1 MADGGGLSELGVL
14 VAQLES
20 VVHSGSQKPLQPLMC
35 FDLLSDLLSTLD
47 RESKDNLLPVQRKGE
62 DALQNLLL
70 LGIRPPV
77 RRLASAAMIKF
88 IELGDSISIYSRASS
103 LQGWLSDKADVRKS
117 DPASCIGAAQCL
129 GALYKAF
136 GDRITSG
143 LVETS
148 SIVGKLLKAS
158 EVRIRQ
164 AGLQLLQDA
173 LEGSGGGGPFAAYV
187 EAIRMIFK
195 VGLNDK
201 SAAVRAA
208 AAGCLRAVAMTGG
221 PGVGSGGLE
230 PCINLCLKGLEDV
243 FQCVRDGY
251 AAALGALLAL
261 GLNPAVQVQPKGK
274 GPSAPPKALEG
285 VLQKH
290 LIIPF
295 LRASGPRSKDI
306 RFGLTMAWVSFLQGM
321 NLTYGHNDMELAHL
335 GMEAVSMLTS
345 SLDAHALACVQYIL
359 RVGVAEQMGE
369 PAQKEFTFL
378 LTKELSGPDN
388 SSPRLIAIL
397 RTIAYLLVTLG
408 EVSLAC
414 REALDNS
421 LVETLSNPSIAVRV
435 EAALTLRALAEVD
448 PTCANNLLSCGVT
461 TLRAIREI
469 VVVEKGERL
478 RVELDSLHGQAAM
491 LAALLAV
498 CPRLPLGVP
507 FRLPSAILEV
517 AKKMVSQQSA
527 KSLSAPAEKE
537 AGWMLI
543 GALVSSMPKQE
554 LEEQEWELIALWAT
568 EFGGNH
574 RDQLNQAERNLPAHL
589 RSWSAAAEA
598 LTAFVKSYVVP
609 SSAVNDKEFL
619 LQPII
624 AYLSSALK
632 YLAFP
637 ALQQAPLTLKSA
649 IDLFTIRILRAYQA
663 LPDPLVYRD
672 DHVELLGICSLPFR
686 EPEKYGAS
694 SCLRQLLDTGDASL
708 GPWVPGRDFF
718 EDELRAFEG
727 AADGFSPCVWDIEVP
742 AFAQPLPLATL
753 LVNDMLLCFG
763 NVFAA
768 QGVEFLS
775 QPVKNKLQLLDLMGN
790 RTAGKKQGWKAS
802 FTTNVCVALLGGL
815 KASLGVRGQ
824 GVDAEALRQV
834 QEILLGILAD
844 DSISSAER
852 RAASESLG
860 VLARLGS
867 DSYAAR
873 LARLLLTNAISA
885 QTATQKGSLA
895 LALGCIHRSVGGMA
909 LSALVP
915 STVQVLCALAKD
927 PTDAL
932 HIWSLHGLW
941 LTAEAAGL
949 SYVPHVQAT
958 LSVVMEL
965 LLSDEHASPE
975 LGQSVGRLINAI
987 VAVLGPELSP
997 ISSFFMRCK
1006 SVVAEI
1012 NTGEMP
1018 AALLECVRFTQQLA
1032 LFAPQAVSVSSHV
1045 QTLRPTLSSRQPTLR
1060 QAAVATLRHLVE
1072 RDSVSLVEEH
1082 IEEDLFAMLDSETD
1096 ERIIRS
1102 VRQTL
1107 QRLLE
1112 AACPSFPSRWLHLCR
1127 NVVLATA
1134 ATKHAASGFLEYE
1147 ASTSGRL
1154 DITPLDDMPMGEDD
1168 EGMIVNNAAGKET
1181 KKSESKGVEAN
1192 LPRYKTRLFA
1202 AECLSRLP
1210 IAVGGN
1216 PAHFDLVIAKEQTGG
1231 HWLVLHL
1238 GELVALAYQVAT
1250 GSLESVRPMGVEL
1263 LDTILDKFGKT
1274 ADPEFEGHLL
1284 LEQYQAQLVSA
1295 VRTALEPSAGP
1306 LLMSVGSRLAARII
1320 TSGVAGGDRGVLQ
1333 RVVALIS
1340 RPLAKWA
1347 DLRIPSYAEWV
1358 GCKLQVS
1365 ILGAHA
1371 AVKTYAF
1378 ACSKEGPPKAPDS
1391 FVLLP
1396 LLAPHTQLLG
1406 RCWIG
1411 LLRDYISIRTQW
1423 ATKMQPRYE
1432 PFLDGV
1438 QLAAVAE
1445 VVLPHLAECWPVV
1458 LEAVT
1463 IDVAPVSQGD
1473 EKAPP
1478 VTGIE
1483 INGDEFKQVWA
1494 LAILIIS
1501 ADERQGPNL
1510 GRSITSFP
1518 SFNRRILSSS
1528 PTSNHQLVA
1537 LSALGA
1543 LCAKGF
1549 YRPGMLS
1556 VELCQELLQLLLAP
1570 RLNNYP
1576 WVPGAIVYIVEQI
1589 INSSPDVYMEEKS
1602 LVLKVAE
1609 LCLGY
1614 MHQLQESNSNQMWNS
1629 SETDALV
1636 CFALR
1641 AASSLTCRL
1650 SEECQQLLLPQFLSA
1665 GIKVLSEAS
1674 GNSASASVTFIT
1686 TVTNATSK
1694 FSEDAG
1700 SSGGFGKEERA
1711 SVLASS
1717 VESLARVFETN
1728 VTIASKIDDQVLSKR
1743 VLLVLG
1749 VMVAMAK
1756 SVPDVAEFKQGSQAR
1771 CLSCLQTSLSITH
1784 PTIQLAGLQTL
1795 RTVAQAGSAEHP
1807 RGEKFAWALLL
1818 LHKLSSDVIAVIYK
1832 ESKDTMTSAAAGL
1845 VGEALK
1851 LLVLLH
1857 SLVDGEE
1864 AQLEVLHVLL
1874 PAIIAAASV
1883 DGKENQAALALINAA
1898 VKLVT
1903 HLASVPSTATQFR
1916 KVLLDMPAESRQQ
1929 LQSIIRASMAQHD
1942 SANPSFPTA
1951 LPPASIPKPV
1961 LPPPSSGF
1969 LPPPPASAQFIV
1981 RTSSTALTSQASL
1994 DFDDDDEVDDD
2005 WDDFQAHEGNEESPA
2020 DSSMQPV
2027 EDQTEREA
2035 SEPQASSPHPSTSTS
2050 TDLVDEDVKEAM
2062 PAQKTGDDTADSLV
2076 DSANRTVE
2084 KEKLEEDSSVSSLS
2098 NSVASPSTSRVPETF
2113 PSEFEDEDDMWDS
2126 FESAPVIQ
2134 SGAEETSAVSLHKHD
2149 DDDIWDSSLPGE
2161 AEKSQRDVEPLVHLH
2176 GSNSLEGHGLDVEG
2190 DNVEGSANLKE
2201 GLASLA
2207 ADGEV
2212 TSGHADADVEKDS
2225 GADSGDVFEE
2235 AVEEIHTNS
2244 SMHDIS
2250 DPAETPEVSSGT
2262 DLHKQDVDHGGLIT
2276 LAGAESEGRPLEH
2289 NYSENGHVV
2298 KVAINVTAVQKD
2310 ELVDGDELER
2320 VENLQSSEAATT

>member
-1771 CLSCLQTSLSITH
+1771 CLSCLQSSLSITH

-2207 ADGEV
+2207 AD
-2212 TSGHADADVEKDS
+2212 
-2225 GADSGDVFEE
+2225 
-2235 AVEEIHTNS
+2235 
-2244 SMHDIS
+2244 
-2250 DPAETPEVSSGT
+2250 
-2262 DLHKQDVDHGGLIT
+2262 
-2276 LAGAESEGRPLEH
+2276 ESEGRPLEH

>member
-768 QGVEFLS
+768 

-1771 CLSCLQTSLSITH
+1771 CLSCLQSSLSITH

>member
-1694 FSEDAG
+1694 FSEG

-1771 CLSCLQTSLSITH
+1771 CLSCLQSSLSITH

>member
-1 MADGGGLSELGVL
+1 M
-14 VAQLES
+14 
-20 VVHSGSQKPLQPLMC
+20 KMC
-35 FDLLSDLLSTLD
+35 FL
-47 RESKDNLLPVQRKGE
+47 VH
-62 DALQNLLL
+62 
-70 LGIRPPV
+70 
-77 RRLASAAMIKF
+77 
-88 IELGDSISIYSRASS
+88 Y
-103 LQGWLSDKADVRKS
+103 
-117 DPASCIGAAQCL
+117 
-129 GALYKAF
+129 
-136 GDRITSG
+136 RI
-143 LVETS
+143 
-148 SIVGKLLKAS
+148 
-158 EVRIRQ
+158 
-164 AGLQLLQDA
+164 
-173 LEGSGGGGPFAAYV
+173 F
-187 EAIRMIFK
+187 
-195 VGLNDK
+195 N
-201 SAAVRAA
+201 
-208 AAGCLRAVAMTGG
+208 
-221 PGVGSGGLE
+221 
-230 PCINLCLKGLEDV
+230 
-243 FQCVRDGY
+243 
-251 AAALGALLAL
+251 
-261 GLNPAVQVQPKGK
+261 
-274 GPSAPPKALEG
+274 
-285 VLQKH
+285 VL
-290 LIIPF
+290 F
-295 LRASGPRSKDI
+295 RS
-306 RFGLTMAWVSFLQGM
+306 
-321 NLTYGHNDMELAHL
+321 
-335 GMEAVSMLTS
+335 
-345 SLDAHALACVQYIL
+345 
-359 RVGVAEQMGE
+359 
-369 PAQKEFTFL
+369 
-378 LTKELSGPDN
+378 
-388 SSPRLIAIL
+388 
-397 RTIAYLLVTLG
+397 
-408 EVSLAC
+408 
-414 REALDNS
+414 
-421 LVETLSNPSIAVRV
+421 SIAVAAFIPQCNVWHWNVGTIRRV
-435 EAALTLRALAEVD
+435 CCRE
-448 PTCANNLLSCGVT
+448 LLQ
-461 TLRAIREI
+461 
-469 VVVEKGERL
+469 GERL

-1694 FSEDAG
+1694 FSEG

-1771 CLSCLQTSLSITH
+1771 CLSCLQSSLSITH

-2207 ADGEV
+2207 AD
-2212 TSGHADADVEKDS
+2212 
-2225 GADSGDVFEE
+2225 
-2235 AVEEIHTNS
+2235 
-2244 SMHDIS
+2244 
-2250 DPAETPEVSSGT
+2250 
-2262 DLHKQDVDHGGLIT
+2262 
-2276 LAGAESEGRPLEH
+2276 ESEGRPLEH

>member
-397 RTIAYLLVTLG
+397 RAIAYLLVTLG

-1771 CLSCLQTSLSITH
+1771 CLSCLQSSLSITH

>member
-1614 MHQLQESNSNQMWNS
+1614 MHQLQES

-1771 CLSCLQTSLSITH
+1771 CLSCLQSSLSITH

>member
-589 RSWSAAAEA
+589 R
-598 LTAFVKSYVVP
+598 
-609 SSAVNDKEFL
+609 
-619 LQPII
+619 
-624 AYLSSALK
+624 ALK

-1614 MHQLQESNSNQMWNS
+1614 MHQLQES

-1771 CLSCLQTSLSITH
+1771 CLSCLQSSLSITH

>member
-768 QGVEFLS
+768 

-1694 FSEDAG
+1694 FSEG

-1771 CLSCLQTSLSITH
+1771 CLSCLQSSLSITH

>member
-1614 MHQLQESNSNQMWNS
+1614 MHQLQES

-1694 FSEDAG
+1694 FSEG

-1771 CLSCLQTSLSITH
+1771 CLSCLQSSLSITH

>member
-768 QGVEFLS
+768 

-1694 FSEDAG
+1694 FSEG

-1771 CLSCLQTSLSITH
+1771 CLSCLQSSLSITH

-2207 ADGEV
+2207 AD
-2212 TSGHADADVEKDS
+2212 
-2225 GADSGDVFEE
+2225 
-2235 AVEEIHTNS
+2235 
-2244 SMHDIS
+2244 
-2250 DPAETPEVSSGT
+2250 
-2262 DLHKQDVDHGGLIT
+2262 
-2276 LAGAESEGRPLEH
+2276 ESEGRPLEH

>member
-768 QGVEFLS
+768 

-1771 CLSCLQTSLSITH
+1771 CLSCLQSSLSITH

-2207 ADGEV
+2207 AD
-2212 TSGHADADVEKDS
+2212 
-2225 GADSGDVFEE
+2225 
-2235 AVEEIHTNS
+2235 
-2244 SMHDIS
+2244 
-2250 DPAETPEVSSGT
+2250 
-2262 DLHKQDVDHGGLIT
+2262 
-2276 LAGAESEGRPLEH
+2276 ESEGRPLEH

>member
-1694 FSEDAG
+1694 FSEG

-1771 CLSCLQTSLSITH
+1771 CLSCLQSSLSITH

-2207 ADGEV
+2207 AD
-2212 TSGHADADVEKDS
+2212 
-2225 GADSGDVFEE
+2225 
-2235 AVEEIHTNS
+2235 
-2244 SMHDIS
+2244 
-2250 DPAETPEVSSGT
+2250 
-2262 DLHKQDVDHGGLIT
+2262 
-2276 LAGAESEGRPLEH
+2276 ESEGRPLEH

>member
-1771 CLSCLQTSLSITH
+1771 CLSCLQSSLSITH

>member
-1082 IEEDLFAMLDSETD
+1082 IEEDLFAMLD
-1096 ERIIRS
+1096 R
-1102 VRQTL
+1102 
-1107 QRLLE
+1107 
-1112 AACPSFPSRWLHLCR
+1112 
-1127 NVVLATA
+1127 
-1134 ATKHAASGFLEYE
+1134 
-1147 ASTSGRL
+1147 
-1154 DITPLDDMPMGEDD
+1154 
-1168 EGMIVNNAAGKET
+1168 
-1181 KKSESKGVEAN
+1181 
-1192 LPRYKTRLFA
+1192 
-1202 AECLSRLP
+1202 
-1210 IAVGGN
+1210 
-1216 PAHFDLVIAKEQTGG
+1216 
-1231 HWLVLHL
+1231 
-1238 GELVALAYQVAT
+1238 
-1250 GSLESVRPMGVEL
+1250 
-1263 LDTILDKFGKT
+1263 
-1274 ADPEFEGHLL
+1274 
-1284 LEQYQAQLVSA
+1284 
-1295 VRTALEPSAGP
+1295 
-1306 LLMSVGSRLAARII
+1306 
-1320 TSGVAGGDRGVLQ
+1320 
-1333 RVVALIS
+1333 
-1340 RPLAKWA
+1340 
-1347 DLRIPSYAEWV
+1347 
-1358 GCKLQVS
+1358 
-1365 ILGAHA
+1365 
-1371 AVKTYAF
+1371 
-1378 ACSKEGPPKAPDS
+1378 
-1391 FVLLP
+1391 
-1396 LLAPHTQLLG
+1396 
-1406 RCWIG
+1406 
-1411 LLRDYISIRTQW
+1411 
-1423 ATKMQPRYE
+1423 
-1432 PFLDGV
+1432 
-1438 QLAAVAE
+1438 
-1445 VVLPHLAECWPVV
+1445 
-1458 LEAVT
+1458 
-1463 IDVAPVSQGD
+1463 
-1473 EKAPP
+1473 
-1478 VTGIE
+1478 
-1483 INGDEFKQVWA
+1483 
-1494 LAILIIS
+1494 
-1501 ADERQGPNL
+1501 
-1510 GRSITSFP
+1510 
-1518 SFNRRILSSS
+1518 
-1528 PTSNHQLVA
+1528 
-1537 LSALGA
+1537 
-1543 LCAKGF
+1543 
-1549 YRPGMLS
+1549 
-1556 VELCQELLQLLLAP
+1556 
-1570 RLNNYP
+1570 
-1576 WVPGAIVYIVEQI
+1576 
-1589 INSSPDVYMEEKS
+1589 
-1602 LVLKVAE
+1602 
-1609 LCLGY
+1609 
-1614 MHQLQESNSNQMWNS
+1614 
-1629 SETDALV
+1629 
-1636 CFALR
+1636 
-1641 AASSLTCRL
+1641 
-1650 SEECQQLLLPQFLSA
+1650 
-1665 GIKVLSEAS
+1665 
-1674 GNSASASVTFIT
+1674 
-1686 TVTNATSK
+1686 
-1694 FSEDAG
+1694 
-1700 SSGGFGKEERA
+1700 
-1711 SVLASS
+1711 
-1717 VESLARVFETN
+1717 
-1728 VTIASKIDDQVLSKR
+1728 
-1743 VLLVLG
+1743 
-1749 VMVAMAK
+1749 K
-1756 SVPDVAEFKQGSQAR
+1756 SVV
-1771 CLSCLQTSLSITH
+1771 
-1784 PTIQLAGLQTL
+1784 
-1795 RTVAQAGSAEHP
+1795 
-1807 RGEKFAWALLL
+1807 
-1818 LHKLSSDVIAVIYK
+1818 
-1832 ESKDTMTSAAAGL
+1832 
-1845 VGEALK
+1845 
-1851 LLVLLH
+1851 
-1857 SLVDGEE
+1857 
-1864 AQLEVLHVLL
+1864 
-1874 PAIIAAASV
+1874 
-1883 DGKENQAALALINAA
+1883 
-1898 VKLVT
+1898 
-1903 HLASVPSTATQFR
+1903 
-1916 KVLLDMPAESRQQ
+1916 
-1929 LQSIIRASMAQHD
+1929 
-1942 SANPSFPTA
+1942 
-1951 LPPASIPKPV
+1951 
-1961 LPPPSSGF
+1961 
-1969 LPPPPASAQFIV
+1969 
-1981 RTSSTALTSQASL
+1981 
-1994 DFDDDDEVDDD
+1994 
-2005 WDDFQAHEGNEESPA
+2005 
-2020 DSSMQPV
+2020 
-2027 EDQTEREA
+2027 
-2035 SEPQASSPHPSTSTS
+2035 
-2050 TDLVDEDVKEAM
+2050 
-2062 PAQKTGDDTADSLV
+2062 
-2076 DSANRTVE
+2076 
-2084 KEKLEEDSSVSSLS
+2084 
-2098 NSVASPSTSRVPETF
+2098 
-2113 PSEFEDEDDMWDS
+2113 
-2126 FESAPVIQ
+2126 
-2134 SGAEETSAVSLHKHD
+2134 
-2149 DDDIWDSSLPGE
+2149 
-2161 AEKSQRDVEPLVHLH
+2161 
-2176 GSNSLEGHGLDVEG
+2176 
-2190 DNVEGSANLKE
+2190 
-2201 GLASLA
+2201 
-2207 ADGEV
+2207 
-2212 TSGHADADVEKDS
+2212 
-2225 GADSGDVFEE
+2225 
-2235 AVEEIHTNS
+2235 
-2244 SMHDIS
+2244 
-2250 DPAETPEVSSGT
+2250 
-2262 DLHKQDVDHGGLIT
+2262 
-2276 LAGAESEGRPLEH
+2276 
-2289 NYSENGHVV
+2289 
-2298 KVAINVTAVQKD
+2298 
-2310 ELVDGDELER
+2310 
-2320 VENLQSSEAATT
+2320 